1 MKHGR
6 VLLADRHQNM
16 LKSIRGLLE
25 TVFDVVLMVS
35 DEKSLLDA
43 LDKVKPDLVVVDL
56 SLPVSEEVNVVRR
69 IKKHSPDMRVI
80 ILSIHDE
87 QAAVEECMS
96 AGAEGF
102 VLKRSAGNDMIPAV
116 WEVFRG
122 NTYIS
127 PSVDADA

>member
-1 MKHGR
+1 MKYGR
-6 VLLADRHQNM
+6 VLLADRHQNI
-16 LKSIRGLLE
+16 LESIRNLLE
-25 TVFDVVLMVS
+25 TVFDVVVMVA

-56 SLPVSEEVNVVRR
+56 SLPVSEEANVVRS
-69 IKKHSPDMRVI
+69 IKKHTSDIKVI

-87 QAAVEECMS
+87 QAAVDECMA

-102 VLKRSAGNDMIPAV
+102 VLKRSAGNDMVPAV

-122 NTYIS
+122 HTYIS
-127 PSVDADA
+127 PSVDLDA